1 LSPLSIRFHP
11 TAPVERQNREEK
23 LMSNPIVHV
32 EVLGEDAEVLQ
43 GFYRDA
49 FEWQMRPSGP
59 DYAMAHPGVEGGI
72 DGGVGASPEGDR
84 GHVTFY
90 VEVGDLEVTLG
101 KIEGLGGS
109 RVAGPMDVPGGPRI
123 AMFADPEGH
132 VVGLIE
138 AVSRRS

>member
-1 LSPLSIRFHP
+1 MSPLWIRFRP

-32 EVLGEDAEVLQ
+32 EVLGEDAEALQ
-43 GFYRDA
+43 SFYRDA

-59 DYAMAHPGVEGGI
+59 EYAMAHPGVEGGI
-72 DGGVGASPEGDR
+72 DGGVGTSPEGGQ

-90 VEVGDLEVTLG
+90 VEVGDLGATLG
-101 KIEGLGGS
+101 KIEDLGGS
-109 RVAGPMDVPGGPRI
+109 RVAGPMDVPDGPRI

-132 VVGLIE
+132 DVGLIE
-138 AVSRRS
+138 AGSRRK